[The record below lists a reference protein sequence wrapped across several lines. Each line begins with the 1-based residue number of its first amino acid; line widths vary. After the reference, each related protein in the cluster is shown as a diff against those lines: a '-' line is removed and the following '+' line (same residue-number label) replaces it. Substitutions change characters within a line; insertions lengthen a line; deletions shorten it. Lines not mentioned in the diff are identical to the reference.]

1 MFAAK
6 KQPTNSNSA
15 KDIDKLRLAKEKKP
29 KKSKEKNVRR
39 VARSVQETIP
49 YERVCTN
56 YIFEVSKNHYSKT
69 YSFSDVSYTAA
80 SPEEQE
86 RKFLAYGDLLNSFD
100 TTDDIQITL
109 HNNVIN
115 KKEFSNRILL
125 KHADDGFDEYRD
137 EYNEML
143 LDKMQQ
149 GQNGITCKKY
159 FTVTI
164 TAVDLDTAQ
173 QKFVTNELY
182 MRSCFQKIGCELT
195 PLKANE
201 RIRIIADI
209 FRGVNKEIR
218 PISTSEFMR
227 GAEKSLCSPDY
238 FEFKKDYF
246 LYNDKFA
253 RMIYLKLLPASL
265 QDKILTDLCETSLP
279 ILVTVNISPVDPAEA
294 RKSVKRQLTNM
305 RSDKI
310 KQQKKAAQH
319 GIITD
324 VTNDDL
330 KQSLEEAES
339 LLDDLQTKNQKM
351 FLLNLVVMVTGT
363 SFDELE
369 ANTEKIEAVFR
380 KHICTT
386 SRAPLQQ
393 EDAMASCLPLGN
405 CRLPIRRTLTTESA
419 SVFLP
424 FNSKELSQQGGMY
437 YGLNSTTNNLII
449 FNRASLIN
457 ANGFILGCPGSG
469 KSFSAKREM
478 VNVFLSTNDEII
490 IVDPEREYTNLVRAL
505 GGELIYIS
513 ESSNSHLNPLDISEE
528 LLKNDDE
535 DPISAKYDFFLSFFE
550 TIMGKSGISPEQK
563 TIIDNCL
570 HEVYK
575 DYQMGKSKEVPTL
588 SDYYK
593 ILKQQTSE
601 EAKALYM
608 SLELYVNG
616 SMKAFSYPSNVNVN
630 NRVVVYDI
638 KDLGKQLKPLGMMV
652 VLENLWD
659 KIVRNRE
666 RGIRT
671 RIYIDEIY
679 LLFRNE
685 ESANF
690 LFELYKRA
698 RKWGGIPTGITQNV
712 EDLLK
717 SDTARSMLSNSEFIL
732 MLNQAASDRDHLAH
746 LLKIPDTLMNF
757 VTGAPAGSGLIYCG
771 LNGSLPFKDDFP
783 TDTKLYKLMTTKF
796 GE

>member
-1 MFAAK
+1 M
-6 KQPTNSNSA
+6 SNKA
-15 KDIDKLRLAKEKKP
+15 KDVDKLRLAKEKKP
-29 KKSKEKNVRR
+29 KKVKEKKVRK
-39 VARSVQETIP
+39 VPRSVQDTIP
-49 YERVCTN
+49 YERVCNN
-56 YIFEVSKNHYSKT
+56 YIFEVSQHRYSKT
-69 YSFSDVSYTAA
+69 YSFSDVTYTAA
-80 SPEEQE
+80 DDAEQE
-86 RKFLAYGDLLNSFD
+86 RIFLAYGSLLNSFD

-115 KKEFSNRILL
+115 EKQFKEQILL
-125 KHADDGFDEYRD
+125 KPAGDGFDEYRQ
-137 EYNEML
+137 EYNDML

-149 GQNGITCKKY
+149 GQNGITTKKY
-159 FTVTI
+159 ITITV
-164 TAVDLDTAQ
+164 TAVDLQTAQ
-173 QKFVTNELY
+173 QKFLTNELY
-182 MRSCFQKIGCELT
+182 MRSAFQKIGCDLQ
-195 PLKANE
+195 PLKSNE
-201 RIRIIADI
+201 RIRILTDI
-209 FRGVNKEIR
+209 FRGVNKEVR
-218 PISTSEFMR
+218 TISTSEFLR
-227 GAEKSLCSPDY
+227 GAEKSLCCPDY

-246 LYNDKFA
+246 LFDDKYA
-253 RMIYLKLLPASL
+253 RMLFIRQLPSSL
-265 QDKILTDLCETSLP
+265 YDKILTDICETSLP
-279 ILVTVNISPVDPAEA
+279 LMVTVNIAPVDPAEA
-294 RKSVKRQLTNM
+294 QKKVKRQLTNM
-305 RSDKI
+305 RSNKI
-310 KQQKKAAQH
+310 QAQKKAARH
-319 GIITD
+319 GVIAGD
-324 VTNDDL
+324 EVVGDDL
-330 KQSLEEAES
+330 KQSLAEAEE
-339 LLDDLQTKNQKM
+339 LLDDLQSKNQKM
-351 FLLNLVVMVTGT
+351 FLLNLVVMVTAS

-369 ANTEKIEAVFR
+369 ASTEKIEAVFR
-380 KHICTT
+380 KHVCTS
-386 SRAPLQQ
+386 SRAAYQQ
-393 EDAMASCLPLGN
+393 EDCLASCLPVGN
-405 CRLPIRRTLTTESA
+405 CRLQVRRTLTTESA

-424 FNSKELSQQGGMY
+424 FNSKELSQEGGVY
-437 YGLNSTTNNLII
+437 YGLNQTTNNLII
-449 FNRASLIN
+449 FNKTSLVN
-457 ANGFILGCPGSG
+457 ANGFILGSPGSG

-490 IVDPEREYTNLVRAL
+490 IVDPEREYTNLAKAL

-513 ESSNSHLNPLDISEE
+513 EQSQSHLNPLEIAPE
-528 LLKNDDE
+528 LFELED
-535 DPISAKYDFFLSFFE
+535 DPISSKYDFFLSFFE
-550 TIMGKSGISPEQK
+550 TIMGRTGINPEQR

-575 DYQMGKSKEVPTL
+575 DYQLGITKEMPTL
-588 SDYYK
+588 TDYYN
-593 ILKQQTSE
+593 ILKKHSSP
-601 EAKALYM
+601 EAKALYA

-616 SMKAFSYPSNVNVN
+616 SMKTFSYSSNVNVN

-717 SDTARSMLSNSEFIL
+717 SDTARTMLSNSEFIL
-732 MLNQAASDRDHLAH
+732 MLNQAASDRDLLAH
-746 LLKIPDTLMNF
+746 LLKIPDTMMNF
-757 VTGAPAGSGLIYCG
+757 VTGAPAGCGLIYCG